1 MAGIKLSLSNILQL
15 IAALSPLLIAFF
27 MLMLS
32 FMNQNV
38 KGIVFIAGAVLA
50 TFINIFFMELMGST
64 IDPDASISCN
74 VIDIPYLN
82 QYNSPSTSS
91 LFIAFTF
98 AYLFLP
104 MLNNNQMN
112 YPIISALLGLFIIDS
127 ITRISNKCTTVG
139 GSVLGALVGF
149 MLGSMWYTVFHAIG
163 SDELLY
169 FDEMDSNAVRC
180 EKPSKQTFKCS
191 VYKNGKLV
199 SSNIA

>member
-1 MAGIKLSLSNILQL
+1 
-15 IAALSPLLIAFF
+15 
-27 MLMLS
+27 
-32 FMNQNV
+32 
-38 KGIVFIAGAVLA
+38 
-50 TFINIFFMELMGST
+50 
-64 IDPDASISCN
+64 
-74 VIDIPYLN
+74 
-82 QYNSPSTSS
+82 
-91 LFIAFTF
+91 
-98 AYLFLP
+98 